1 LDLTMRG
8 TSPRIR
14 REAKMTTRPK
24 IAAALAGC
32 LGAAVAATAANAAE
46 VSLLSS
52 TAMREVLEEL
62 VPAFERASGH
72 KVAITFQS
80 GVNVSARIREGAIAD
95 VVITTGTALDELA
108 KEGKV
113 VAGSRVDFVRA
124 RVGAAVRAG
133 APKPDIGTPE
143 TFKNALLAAKSIGY
157 SRGPSGVHFESVM
170 KRLGI
175 FDQVKGKLIQPELG
189 VRVGA
194 LVAKGDAE
202 IGVQQRAHPDRRH
215 RFHRPVAERAADGAG
230 LFDRAARNRQGA
242 GGRQGAGQV
251 PHLGGGAPGVQEI
264 GHGTGLHARL
274 RGLKG
279 VHAPGFAA
287 HHPGPRPA
295 PHFPFGAESYLS
307 YGSAFRASREASIMA
322 PNAAAKPS
330 RPVTLKH
337 LAATLAEDH
346 QMTKR
351 AGEALLGDLV
361 GLITKHLKKG
371 ERIKISGLGIL
382 QVRKRAARMGRNPAT
397 GEAIKIKASRKVA
410 FRAAKDLKM
419 AI

>member
-1 LDLTMRG
+1 
-8 TSPRIR
+8 
-14 REAKMTTRPK
+14 MTTRPK

-143 TFKNALLAAKSIGY
+143 AFKSALLAAKSIGY

-202 IGVQQRAHPDRRH
+202 IGVQQINELIPDRRH

-230 LFDRAARNRQGA
+230 LFDRAARHRQGA
-242 GGRQGAGQV
+242 GGRQALV
-251 PHLGGGAPGVQEI
+251 KFLTSEAALPVFKKLGMEPG
-264 GHGTGLHARL
+264 
-274 RGLKG
+274 
-279 VHAPGFAA
+279 
-287 HHPGPRPA
+287 
-295 PHFPFGAESYLS
+295 
-307 YGSAFRASREASIMA
+307 
-322 PNAAAKPS
+322 
-330 RPVTLKH
+330 
-337 LAATLAEDH
+337 
-346 QMTKR
+346 
-351 AGEALLGDLV
+351 
-361 GLITKHLKKG
+361 
-371 ERIKISGLGIL
+371 
-382 QVRKRAARMGRNPAT
+382 
-397 GEAIKIKASRKVA
+397 
-410 FRAAKDLKM
+410 
-419 AI
+419 